1 MKISRRQLKRI
12 IKEEYSRIINE
23 SLYGSSNST
32 GDFYEVIAQEASY
45 AYNDGVRRVGDFI
58 KIVLPI
64 GMKAGYKKAQIVA
77 DARTA
82 WKLEKE
88 AQKPFD
94 ARY

>member
-1 MKISRRQLKRI
+1 MKITKRQLKKI

-23 SLYGSSNST
+23 SLYGNPNST

-45 AYNDGVRRVGDFI
+45 AYDSGVRKVSDFI
-58 KIVLPI
+58 KIVLPLGI
-64 GMKAGYKKAQIVA
+64 EAGFSRAQIMA

-88 AQKPFD
+88 AQRPFD